1 MTDEEGP
8 PLARKL
14 WRRAA
19 PLLFW
24 LLVWELLALAVDRR
38 ALAAAWTAGDWG
50 GVLEA
55 LRYGQELLLPA
66 PLAVAEELL
75 ELAAGAELWR
85 TAALSLL
92 RIFGGALAGTILGT
106 ALAAAT
112 SASPWADRLLSPAV
126 KVVRAV
132 PVASFIVLVLLWAP
146 TTGMVP
152 AIVSA
157 LMVLPVLWGNVGK
170 GIAQTDPKLL
180 ELAKGYRFGKG
191 KTVGLIYVPSVLP
204 YFASGCA
211 TALGLA
217 WKAGVAAEVLCL
229 PKLAIGTRLYRAKI
243 TMETPDLFAWTVTV
257 VALSFVLERAMGTLF
272 RRLGG
277 EKT

>member
-1 MTDEEGP
+1 MTDSTTSRNKTRNRILRVVI
-8 PLARKL
+8 PLA
-14 WRRAA
+14 
-19 PLLFW
+19 FW
-24 LLVWELLALAVDRR
+24 LGVWQLGAV
-38 ALAAAWTAGDWG
+38 LMDWRTEG
-50 GVLEA
+50 
-55 LRYGQELLLPA
+55 YGSLLLPG
-66 PLAVAEELL
+66 PLEVAGRLGALIQEPAFWQAAGMSLGRIFAGFALGAVVGTAAAVA
-75 ELAAGAELWR
+75 
-85 TAALSLL
+85 TAA
-92 RIFGGALAGTILGT
+92 FA
-106 ALAAAT
+106 
-112 SASPWADRLLSPAV
+112 PADWVLTPAV
-126 KVVRAV
+126 KVVRAI

-157 LMVLPVLWGNVGK
+157 LMVLPVLCGNVGK

>member
-1 MTDEEGP
+1 M
-8 PLARKL
+8 
-14 WRRAA
+14 
-19 PLLFW
+19 
-24 LLVWELLALAVDRR
+24 
-38 ALAAAWTAGDWG
+38 
-50 GVLEA
+50 
-55 LRYGQELLLPA
+55 
-66 PLAVAEELL
+66 
-75 ELAAGAELWR
+75 
-85 TAALSLL
+85 
-92 RIFGGALAGTILGT
+92 
-106 ALAAAT
+106 
-112 SASPWADRLLSPAV
+112 
-126 KVVRAV
+126 VRAI

-146 TTGMVP
+146 ITGMVP

-180 ELAKGYRFGKG
+180 ELAKAYRFGKG